1 MHLSDSTVI
10 RISTIWVDRLPNEF
24 WLEIETADGR
34 VGLGETYGLPATLAS
49 YVHEAVAPYL
59 LGKDASA
66 IERHWW
72 ALYRNWGPAGIGI
85 ENRALSAVDIALWD
99 LLGQGAG
106 LPLYTLLGGAVRD
119 GIRAYNT
126 CGGPEYGETLMVP
139 GADMRGIGDAARRYE
154 DLWAQQ
160 HEPEQLAE
168 SLLEMGITAMKVWP
182 FDPICEENGGRG
194 ITAEQLHRGAEPIR
208 RIRAAVGDRMDVAIE
223 LHMRWDLA
231 SAIAIARTLEPYEPM
246 WFEDPMPSEDV
257 DAFGIF
263 ARSTRIPTLAG
274 ENLGTFGPFGDMITR
289 GGIGIV
295 MADPSY
301 VGGITPM
308 HRVADLAGQHMRS
321 FTSHDC
327 SGPVNLAVGTHLALH
342 AENAVIQEMVRAFYF
357 GWYDEF
363 VTGQPELTRGVLRP
377 PATPGHG
384 VRLRPGVS
392 ERADAHVRTASM
404 QGL

>member
-1 MHLSDSTVI
+1 
-10 RISTIWVDRLPNEF
+10 LPS
-24 WLEIETADGR
+24 
-34 VGLGETYGLPATLAS
+34 TLAS

-139 GADMRGIGDAARRYE
+139 GVDMRGIGDAARRYE

-182 FDPICEENGGRG
+182 FDPICEEN
-194 ITAEQLHRGAEPIR
+194 
-208 RIRAAVGDRMDVAIE
+208 
-223 LHMRWDLA
+223 
-231 SAIAIARTLEPYEPM
+231 
-246 WFEDPMPSEDV
+246 
-257 DAFGIF
+257 
-263 ARSTRIPTLAG
+263 
-274 ENLGTFGPFGDMITR
+274 
-289 GGIGIV
+289 
-295 MADPSY
+295 
-301 VGGITPM
+301 
-308 HRVADLAGQHMRS
+308 
-321 FTSHDC
+321 
-327 SGPVNLAVGTHLALH
+327 
-342 AENAVIQEMVRAFYF
+342 
-357 GWYDEF
+357 
-363 VTGQPELTRGVLRP
+363 
-377 PATPGHG
+377 
-384 VRLRPGVS
+384 
-392 ERADAHVRTASM
+392 
-404 QGL
+404 